1 MNNINIPNESKDLL
15 EFENRQYFQFLNLL
29 FRNVKKILFFS
40 IISAIIFVLI
50 TSNFIAKD
58 NKIIQL
64 PINSISAY
72 ETNKYYS
79 LNELMIKELPVINQK
94 KLFEDFI
101 SEIKNKKKILEITKL
116 YIDSKKIKDSKKI
129 EHYYKLSKSIDH
141 DYESSTTN
149 INAVISLNLNN
160 SVLSQ
165 NDATDFSFFLINQLN
180 NNVKK
185 KLIISIEDFIIRF
198 NSYNEIK
205 IYSIN
210 SLIENELNNYL
221 RTVNREVATLKDKA
235 EVDKVAESS
244 ILNVL
249 KRYPDLYNKSNF
261 NIDSDT
267 IFLGG
272 YVSTLKKI
280 EILEN
285 RIKESDFEKYANI
298 LDLQNNLYETI
309 HSKDVKLI
317 NMAMKTTPLD
327 EKFNDFK
334 SINYF
339 EDDLSIVN
347 TSNNLSRYQLMI
359 IFFIFFTLFFTIIFL
374 SKDGYDRYS
383 IEIKKPAL
391 L

>member
-1 MNNINIPNESKDLL
+1 MNNINIPNESKNLL
-15 EFENRQYFQFLNLL
+15 EFENRQYFQFLDLL
-29 FRNVKKILFFS
+29 FRNFKKILFFS

-58 NKIIQL
+58 NKNIQL
-64 PINSISAY
+64 LINSISAY

-79 LNELMIKELPVINQK
+79 LNELNIKEVPVINQK
-94 KLFEDFI
+94 TLFEDFI
-101 SEIKNKKKILEITKL
+101 SEIKNKKKIFEITKL

-129 EHYYKLSKSIDH
+129 EHYYKLSKSID
-141 DYESSTTN
+141 YESSTTN
-149 INAVISLNLNN
+149 INAVISLNLTN

-185 KLIISIEDFIIRF
+185 KLIISIEDFIVRF

-205 IYSIN
+205 IYNIN
-210 SLIENELNNYL
+210 SLIENELNTYL

-235 EVDKVAESS
+235 EIDKVAESS

-249 KRYPDLYNKSNF
+249 KKYPDLYNKSNF

-280 EILEN
+280 DILEK
-285 RIKESDFEKYANI
+285 RIKKSNFEKYANI
-298 LDLQNNLYETI
+298 LNLQNKLYETI
-309 HSKDVKLI
+309 HSNDVKLI

-339 EDDLSIVN
+339 VDDLSIVS

-359 IFFIFFTLFFTIIFL
+359 IFFIFFALFYTIIFL

-383 IEIKKPAL
+383 IKIKKPAL
-391 L
+391 S